1 MNYQYELGRDGMT
14 APVCFKEYNDECLP
28 HFHAAVELV
37 YVLSGELESVIDGRV
52 ITAGEGEIIIV
63 SGFSI
68 HSYHTKEASE
78 CMVAIIPMSIVPT
91 YQKTSADKRFAL
103 EKCRDDED
111 DSLKNIFLFLK
122 EKNTASREAK
132 KGACYYLLG
141 RLMDKVG
148 MVSVDRNAPAE
159 LIRQTLLY
167 LEENYAKDI
176 TVSSLARRFGYS
188 ESRFSHIFNSY
199 LHCGLRQYIGT
210 LRCRHA
216 LLLMRETDD
225 TYLEISEKVGFEC
238 IRSFYRAFARS
249 YGKAPTEYLKDL

>member
-14 APVCFKEYNDECLP
+14 APVCFIERNDECLP

-52 ITAGEGEIIIV
+52 ITARENEIIIV
-63 SGFSI
+63 SGFAV
-68 HSYHTKEASE
+68 HSYHTQASSE

-91 YQKTSADKRFAL
+91 FQKTSADKRFNV
-103 EKCRDDED
+103 EKCTDDEEF
-111 DSLKNIFLFLK
+111 SLKSMFEFLM
-122 EKNTASREAK
+122 EQSAASREAK

-159 LIRQTLLY
+159 LIRQTLRY
-167 LEENYAKDI
+167 LEEHYAEDI
-176 TVSSLARRFGYS
+176 TVSSLSKRFGYS

-199 LHCGLRQYIGT
+199 LHCGLRQYIGN

-249 YGKAPTEYLKDL
+249 YGKTPSEYLKEC